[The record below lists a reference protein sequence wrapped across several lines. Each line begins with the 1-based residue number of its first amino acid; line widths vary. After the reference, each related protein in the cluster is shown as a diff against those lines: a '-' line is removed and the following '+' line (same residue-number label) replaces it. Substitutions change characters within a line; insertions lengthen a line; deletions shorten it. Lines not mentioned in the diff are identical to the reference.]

1 MATLQEIENLLNIE
15 IGERQLR
22 QGRKY
27 PDKNKYYRYDDY
39 YIVKLTQ
46 DKWMIVS
53 NTVEVRRLLRLY
65 IWYHTKDYARTSVDG
80 TKKYFHQLYL
90 NYEDGLVCDHINRK
104 KYDNR
109 FENLRI
115 VTHIQNSRNK
125 SIAINNTTGYTGID
139 EYTQEGY
146 IYYRVSITDNNN
158 KRIKKKFN
166 IAKWGRDE
174 ALRKAIEQ
182 RRLWEAEY
190 GYNEQ

>member
-65 IWYHTKDYARTSVDG
+65 IWRTGKYARTGKTHNSF
-80 TKKYFHQLYL
+80 FHQLYL
-90 NYEDGLVCDHINRK
+90 NYENGLVCDHINRK

-125 SIAINNTTGYTGID
+125 NVPINNTSGYIGIK
-139 EYTQEGY
+139 EVTCRGY
-146 IYYRVSITDNNN
+146 IYYRVRITDNNN
-158 KRIKKKFN
+158 KRILKYFN
-166 IAKWGRDE
+166 ITKLGRDE
-174 ALRKAIEQ
+174 ALRQAIEH
-182 RRLWEAEY
+182 RRAWEAEY